1 MNPLESIVR
10 APTFTLADSVFCQKT
25 IDFRLV
31 KFYAFPLNYGGGA
44 VA

>member
-1 MNPLESIVR
+1 M
-10 APTFTLADSVFCQKT
+10 LAARLLNDNAFCQKT

-31 KFYAFPLNYGGGA
+31 KFYAFLLNYGGGA

>member
-1 MNPLESIVR
+1 MPGLVVPHLDDNGFCEK
-10 APTFTLADSVFCQKT
+10 SV
-25 IDFRLV
+25 DFRLV